1 VSGVGCRVSGVRL
14 NVGASDKEFWRK
26 FMLTWQGSRIFSM
39 KRFFGNKNFTVG
51 FILTSI
57 VLIAALISA
66 FWTPYDSNRMNVRAR
81 LQSPSLSH
89 PLGTDH
95 YGRDTLSRVMVGAV
109 NSIIVGLVTVAIGLS
124 VGVILGLASAY
135 YGRWVDESIMRFSD
149 LLFGFPAVLSAILIT
164 SILGPSMVNAMLA
177 IGIFSIPIFARLTRA
192 VSISFWEREFI
203 AAARASGVS
212 EWAITWRHVL
222 PNILSP
228 LLIQGTIQFAVAI
241 LAEAGLSYLGLG
253 TQPPH
258 ASWGRML
265 NEAQTYMGLSPWI
278 AIFPGLAIAWAVL
291 GLNLLG
297 DGLRDT
303 LDPKMVRAR

>member
-1 VSGVGCRVSGVRL
+1 
-14 NVGASDKEFWRK
+14 
-26 FMLTWQGSRIFSM
+26 M
-39 KRFFGNKNFTVG
+39 KRFFSNKNFTVG
-51 FILTSI
+51 FILSAFVI
-57 VLIAALISA
+57 IAAMISLV
-66 FWTPYDSNRMNVRAR
+66 WTPYDGNKMNPRAR
-81 LQSPSLSH
+81 LQGPSWHH
-89 PLGTDH
+89 PLGTDQ

-124 VGVILGLASAY
+124 LGVTLGLASAY
-135 YGRWVDESIMRFSD
+135 YGRLIDEAIMRFSD
-149 LLFGFPAVLSAILIT
+149 LLFGFPAVLTAILIT

-177 IGIFSIPIFARLTRA
+177 IGIFYIPVFARLTRA
-192 VSISFWEREFI
+192 VAMTIWEREFI
-203 AAARASGVS
+203 TAARASGVS
-212 EWAITWRHVL
+212 EWYISWRHVL

-265 NEAQTYMGLSPWI
+265 NEAQTFMSLSPWM

-291 GLNLLG
+291 GFNLLG

-303 LDPKMVRAR
+303 LDPKMVRVR